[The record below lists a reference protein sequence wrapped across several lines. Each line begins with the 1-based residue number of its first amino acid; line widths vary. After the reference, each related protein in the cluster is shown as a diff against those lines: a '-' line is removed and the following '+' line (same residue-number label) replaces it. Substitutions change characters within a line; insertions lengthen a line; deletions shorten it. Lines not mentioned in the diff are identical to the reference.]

1 LSVVV
6 VVVDVV
12 VFQCGT
18 IRERNRKKER
28 KKERKRERERKR
40 LREFVVDV
48 SRVMV
53 MDRDG

>member
-1 LSVVV
+1 VAPSEKE
-6 VVVDVV
+6 
-12 VFQCGT
+12 
-18 IRERNRKKER
+18 IERKKER
-28 KKERKRERERKR
+28 KKERERERKR

>member
-1 LSVVV
+1 MLLCSSVAPSEKE
-6 VVVDVV
+6 
-12 VFQCGT
+12 
-18 IRERNRKKER
+18 IERKKER

>member
-1 LSVVV
+1 LSVV

>member
-1 LSVVV
+1 MAPSEKEI
-6 VVVDVV
+6 D
-12 VFQCGT
+12 
-18 IRERNRKKER
+18 RKKER
-28 KKERKRERERKR
+28 KKERERERKR